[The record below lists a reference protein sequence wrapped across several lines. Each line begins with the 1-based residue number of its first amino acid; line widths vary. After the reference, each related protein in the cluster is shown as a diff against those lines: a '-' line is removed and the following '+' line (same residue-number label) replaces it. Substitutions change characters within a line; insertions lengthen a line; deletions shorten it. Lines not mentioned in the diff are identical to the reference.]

1 MEPVNQLDLEVSVGR
16 ERVGGVCVELELPF
30 NKDRTDS
37 AQALRIVRYA
47 LLLASPSI
55 VSNE

>member
-37 AQALRIVRYA
+37 AQH
-47 LLLASPSI
+47 
-55 VSNE
+55 

>member
-1 MEPVNQLDLEVSVGR
+1 MEPGNQLDPEVSVGR
-16 ERVGGVCVELELPF
+16 ESGGGVCVELELPF

-37 AQALRIVRYA
+37 AQAPRILRYA
-47 LLLASPSI
+47 LLFASPFI